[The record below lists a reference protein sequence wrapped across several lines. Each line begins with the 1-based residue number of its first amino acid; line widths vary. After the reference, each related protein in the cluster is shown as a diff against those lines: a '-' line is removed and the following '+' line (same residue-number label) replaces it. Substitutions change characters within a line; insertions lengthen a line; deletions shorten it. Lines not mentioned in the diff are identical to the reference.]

1 MSPEATPPARAKVVA
16 GLVFK
21 AICYLALAIVLSG
34 IAAIL
39 IVEGFSLCRA
49 LDDPARQC
57 SSAFGSALVTWGT
70 GVLMLTVFTGL
81 PALLALLGIVF
92 LVRDLWRRFRR

>member
-1 MSPEATPPARAKVVA
+1 MNPAASGRAKAIA
-16 GLVFK
+16 GRLFK
-21 AICYLALAIVLSG
+21 GLCYVTLALVLSG

-57 SSAFGSALVTWGT
+57 SSPFGSALVGWGT

-81 PALLALLGIVF
+81 PALLAIFGLIF
-92 LVRDLWRRFRR
+92 LVRDLWHHFRG